1 MWKSMKTWDTE
12 SQKKGIEK
20 LFLRQDQ
27 WFSRGGDYVEK
38 YENMGHGVTETG
50 NRKTLLKTRSV
61 V

>member
-1 MWKSMKTWDTE
+1 MKTWDTE
-12 SQKKGIEK
+12 SQKQGIEK

-38 YENMGHGVTETG
+38 YENMGQGFTETW
-50 NRKTLLKTRSV
+50 NRKTLLKIRSV